1 MIKDR
6 EVCLFITLKCN
17 QHCKYCHRFLGINE
31 ISTEENMKIIDKLAK
46 EEIRNITFTGGEP
59 LLYTGIL
66 ELVKYAKKKDMKV
79 KVISNGKILAQNQN
93 MREIY
98 NYLDSLTLS
107 IDTIDNE
114 LNEKMGR
121 GYEHY
126 NNIKAV
132 LNSLLEFDLKVNI
145 NTVVS
150 KMNMGTLEN
159 LGNFIKNYNINAWR
173 IFKFIPLRETAK
185 LNKDMFEISKV
196 DFKANKPLFTSFPNI
211 QRIEFREDDDM
222 ENKYILIMPNGN
234 IIMTENKE
242 DVTVGNIR
250 QNTLSEILE
259 NKITAKSTNKVVS
272 KIRTLIS
279 YNNQSARNKIL
290 NKISNL
296 NFVDIVGV
304 ADTGADTYNK
314 IIDLKPE
321 MVFTSYN
328 FEDMNG
334 LELMQKSKQ
343 TLNNEIPIFNFIAE
357 QLPSQEIIK
366 LVSIDDS
373 KINAIINENNK
384 EDGIIQSLEE
394 YKKFKEF

>member
-1 MIKDR
+1 MSSRKD
-6 EVCLFITLKCN
+6 IT
-17 QHCKYCHRFLGINE
+17 IE
-31 ISTEENMKIIDKLAK
+31 
-46 EEIRNITFTGGEP
+46 
-59 LLYTGIL
+59 
-66 ELVKYAKKKDMKV
+66 KV
-79 KVISNGKILAQNQN
+79 
-93 MREIY
+93 
-98 NYLDSLTLS
+98 LT
-107 IDTIDNE
+107 
-114 LNEKMGR
+114 
-121 GYEHY
+121 
-126 NNIKAV
+126 A
-132 LNSLLEFDLKVNI
+132 
-145 NTVVS
+145 
-150 KMNMGTLEN
+150 
-159 LGNFIKNYNINAWR
+159 A
-173 IFKFIPLRETAK
+173 
-185 LNKDMFEISKV
+185 
-196 DFKANKPLFTSFPNI
+196 
-211 QRIEFREDDDM
+211 
-222 ENKYILIMPNGN
+222 NKYIDYKEKKNNNTIFGEWYGMPNGN

-290 NKISNL
+290 NKIGNL

-304 ADTGADTYNK
+304 ADNGTDTYNK

-328 FEDMNG
+328 FKDMNG

-343 TLNNEIPIFNFIAE
+343 ALNNEIPIFNFIAE